1 MTTADAAWAEIQAF
15 VREVRTP
22 NPCPPSTDTSPASS
36 HGRWQKIPF

>member
-22 NPCPPSTDTSPASS
+22 NPCPSQHRHLA
-36 HGRWQKIPF
+36 RL